1 MARLWLEILPAAATV
16 VGGMILTGTASR
28 VSAVA
33 GGWLGVAAGAWY
45 VVGVPIWSLLTGTP
59 DSLGAPLGGPRLAAL
74 EQSGMLIG
82 LGALIAILAALALGR
97 FSVRTREGAAATAR
111 RERRRHD
118 GSGDGRSETR
128 AFADDQG
135 PPPPTRPA

>member
-97 FSVRTREGAAATAR
+97 FSVREGAAATAR

-128 AFADDQG
+128 AFAEDQG